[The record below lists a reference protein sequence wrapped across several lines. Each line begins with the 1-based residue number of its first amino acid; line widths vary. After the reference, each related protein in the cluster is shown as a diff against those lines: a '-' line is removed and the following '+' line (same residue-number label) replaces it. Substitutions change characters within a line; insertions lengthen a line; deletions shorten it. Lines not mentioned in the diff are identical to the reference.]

1 MIKLAAEPII
11 AKNKKSNSWYFRIKY
26 YDDERLIDKR
36 KQGFS
41 TKKEAKLA
49 AAEFETGLFQS
60 TITENGSIKID
71 SKAKK
76 EFATACETTENE
88 KLSDNFPKGI
98 LVKDLYEEYVKY
110 ISSRLKAGSVRSAS
124 DVLRL
129 FVLPDF
135 GDREVES
142 LTPQDIREWQERII
156 AKGFGYKYKAKIY
169 CGCCARC

>member
-49 AAEFETGLFQS
+49 AAEFEVGLFQS

-76 EFATACETTENE
+76 EFATACETTEIE
-88 KLSDNFPKGI
+88 KLSDSFP
-98 LVKDLYEEYVKY
+98 
-110 ISSRLKAGSVRSAS
+110 
-124 DVLRL
+124 
-129 FVLPDF
+129 
-135 GDREVES
+135 
-142 LTPQDIREWQERII
+142 
-156 AKGFGYKYKAKIY
+156 
-169 CGCCARC
+169 